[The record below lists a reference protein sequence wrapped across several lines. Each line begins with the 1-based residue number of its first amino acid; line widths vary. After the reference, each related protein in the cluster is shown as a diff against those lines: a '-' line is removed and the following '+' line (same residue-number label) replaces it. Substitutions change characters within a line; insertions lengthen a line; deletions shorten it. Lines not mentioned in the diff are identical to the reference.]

1 MAAIIPRGLRQ
12 SIKSIRGVTLFGVEL
27 RDAREEVFVRMVV
40 DGIALGIAYT
50 KAGFQSDDVSSPS
63 QLFALPRIQERAAK
77 ILEARR
83 TTGVVSL
90 GEVTDMLQ
98 RVFAGAHAA
107 EEYSAAHN
115 AALSLARIYGHV
127 TDKATLEIIRR
138 PSRDPDAPSE
148 QALSSWVESLP
159 ALPGGPDFSHSVLS
173 DGSNDGPNPALRDAP
188 ASLLGLPAD
197 TQTLRD
203 NLATPGD
210 SVVDWTAS
218 HVLPTDAT
226 ARDIPNDINDLP
238 TYSRL
243 GPHNSVDASIP
254 HDVHDVH
261 DTPGRPENGAP
272 ARPVTGTPY
281 RGGHSPLSGKT
292 GPPSEQTGTVYP
304 SAEELFGK
312 SE

>member
-1 MAAIIPRGLRQ
+1 MAALIPRDLRQ
-12 SIKSIRGVTLFGVEL
+12 SIKSLRGVMLLGVEL
-27 RDAREEVFVRMVV
+27 RDAREEVFIRMVV
-40 DGIALGIAYT
+40 DGLALGVAYT
-50 KAGFQSDDVSSPS
+50 KAGFQSDDLGAPS
-63 QLFALPRIQERAAK
+63 KLFALPRIQERANA

-173 DGSNDGPNPALRDAP
+173 DGSNDGPNPALRAAP
-188 ASLLGLPAD
+188 ASLLGLHAD
-197 TQTLRD
+197 TQALRD
-203 NLATPGD
+203 NLATPRD
-210 SVVDWTAS
+210 SVVDWDAS
-218 HVLPTDAT
+218 PALPTDAT

-238 TYSRL
+238 TLSRL
-243 GPHNSVDASIP
+243 HPHNSAAP
-254 HDVHDVH
+254 APAPA
-261 DTPGRPENGAP
+261 PGRPENGAP
-272 ARPVTGTPY
+272 ARPVTVAPQAGA
-281 RGGHSPLSGKT
+281 RSPLSGKT

-304 SAEELFGK
+304 SAEELFG
-312 SE
+312 

>member
-1 MAAIIPRGLRQ
+1 ML
-12 SIKSIRGVTLFGVEL
+12 LGVEL
-27 RDAREEVFVRMVV
+27 RDAREEVFIRMVV
-40 DGIALGIAYT
+40 DGLALGVAYT
-50 KAGFQSDDVSSPS
+50 KAGFQSDDLGAPS
-63 QLFALPRIQERAAK
+63 KLFALPRIQERANA

-173 DGSNDGPNPALRDAP
+173 DGSNDGPNPALRAAP
-188 ASLLGLPAD
+188 ASLLGLHAD
-197 TQTLRD
+197 TQALRD
-203 NLATPGD
+203 NLATPRD
-210 SVVDWTAS
+210 SVVDWDAS
-218 HVLPTDAT
+218 PALPTDAT

-238 TYSRL
+238 TLSRL
-243 GPHNSVDASIP
+243 HPHNSAAP
-254 HDVHDVH
+254 APAPA
-261 DTPGRPENGAP
+261 PGRPENGAP
-272 ARPVTGTPY
+272 ARPVTVAPQAGA
-281 RGGHSPLSGKT
+281 RSPLSGKT

-304 SAEELFGK
+304 SAEELFG
-312 SE
+312 